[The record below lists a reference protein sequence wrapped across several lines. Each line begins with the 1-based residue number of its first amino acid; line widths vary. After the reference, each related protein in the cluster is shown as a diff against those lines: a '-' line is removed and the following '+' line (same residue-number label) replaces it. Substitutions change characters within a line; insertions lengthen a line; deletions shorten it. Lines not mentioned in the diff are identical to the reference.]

1 MNDSYDDFN
10 PRSHEGSD
18 SILRVDFFLHLQFQ
32 STLPRRERPSAP
44 YVNGAPAKISI
55 HAPTKGA
62 TVEVHFSTQE
72 TGDFNPR
79 SHEGSDESLGYIL
92 TESGI
97 SIHAPTKGATNQCG
111 NPSEI
116 QKISI
121 HAPTKGATG
130 YPYKFCKR
138 KRNFNPRSHEG
149 SDHHFSNL
157 VSHNTNFN
165 PRSHEG
171 SDSNFIQFY
180 ILYFSISI
188 NLYQYF
194 PSYFLSLPSP
204 YNFCTFI
211 LVRVLLYYRV
221 YLPFAQQSYNKN
233 IIC

>member
-1 MNDSYDDFN
+1 M
-10 PRSHEGSD
+10 
-18 SILRVDFFLHLQFQ
+18 
-32 STLPRRERPSAP
+32 
-44 YVNGAPAKISI
+44 ISI

-62 TVEVHFSTQE
+62 T
-72 TGDFNPR
+72 
-79 SHEGSDESLGYIL
+79 
-92 TESGI
+92 
-97 SIHAPTKGATNQCG
+97 PTYRTLFMLQA
-111 NPSEI
+111 
-116 QKISI
+116 ISI

-130 YPYKFCKR
+130 KLDKVNFICIFQSTLPRRERHIRTIAKQILKN
-138 KRNFNPRSHEG
+138 NFNPRSHEG
-149 SDHHFSNL
+149 SDFSTFPLHDHSQDFNPR
-157 VSHNTNFN
+157 SHEGSDLQFATCFMQKSNFN

>member
-1 MNDSYDDFN
+1 MQTCFQVPFHNFN

-18 SILRVDFFLHLQFQ
+18 YRIIKFLQD
-32 STLPRRERPSAP
+32 
-44 YVNGAPAKISI
+44 I
-55 HAPTKGA
+55 
-62 TVEVHFSTQE
+62 
-72 TGDFNPR
+72 
-79 SHEGSDESLGYIL
+79 
-92 TESGI
+92 
-97 SIHAPTKGATNQCG
+97 
-111 NPSEI
+111 
-116 QKISI
+116 
-121 HAPTKGATG
+121 
-130 YPYKFCKR
+130 
-138 KRNFNPRSHEG
+138 RNFNPRSHEG
-149 SDHHFSNL
+149 SD
-157 VSHNTNFN
+157 SHSLRGVRLCQDFN

>member
-1 MNDSYDDFN
+1 MIK
-10 PRSHEGSD
+10 
-18 SILRVDFFLHLQFQ
+18 SIYMD
-32 STLPRRERPSAP
+32 TT
-44 YVNGAPAKISI
+44 YN

-62 TVEVHFSTQE
+62 TYC
-72 TGDFNPR
+72 P
-79 SHEGSDESLGYIL
+79 
-92 TESGI
+92 
-97 SIHAPTKGATNQCG
+97 CG
-111 NPSEI
+111 N
-116 QKISI
+116 
-121 HAPTKGATG
+121 
-130 YPYKFCKR
+130 KR
-138 KRNFNPRSHEG
+138 KR
-149 SDHHFSNL
+149 DL
-157 VSHNTNFN
+157 Q

>member
-1 MNDSYDDFN
+1 MGYRDK
-10 PRSHEGSD
+10 
-18 SILRVDFFLHLQFQ
+18 FQ
-32 STLPRRERPSAP
+32 STLPRRERRFGSL
-44 YVNGAPAKISI
+44 I
-55 HAPTKGA
+55 
-62 TVEVHFSTQE
+62 TVLS
-72 TGDFNPR
+72 N
-79 SHEGSDESLGYIL
+79 Y
-92 TESGI
+92 
-97 SIHAPTKGATNQCG
+97 
-111 NPSEI
+111 
-116 QKISI
+116 
-121 HAPTKGATG
+121 
-130 YPYKFCKR
+130 
-138 KRNFNPRSHEG
+138 FNPRSHEG
-149 SDHHFSNL
+149 SDHIS
-157 VSHNTNFN
+157 SQICICIWYFN

>member
-1 MNDSYDDFN
+1 MYCS
-10 PRSHEGSD
+10 
-18 SILRVDFFLHLQFQ
+18 
-32 STLPRRERPSAP
+32 SAVIK
-44 YVNGAPAKISI
+44 YISI

-62 TVEVHFSTQE
+62 TKIP
-72 TGDFNPR
+72 NYNYA
-79 SHEGSDESLGYIL
+79 YI
-92 TESGI
+92 TI
-97 SIHAPTKGATNQCG
+97 SIHAPTKGATAN
-111 NPSEI
+111 NADTFSLAE
-116 QKISI
+116 ISI
-121 HAPTKGATG
+121 HAPTKGATLQTVTG
-130 YPYKFCKR
+130 R
-138 KRNFNPRSHEG
+138 TMTGNFNPRSHEG
-149 SDHHFSNL
+149 SDAFHGRFYL
-157 VSHNTNFN
+157 CKAYFN

>member
-1 MNDSYDDFN
+1 MISFQSTLPRRERLIVCPPEGQDYLFQSTLPRRERRRGALFHTGNRRFQSTLPRRERRGIFGKSAILDVDFN

-18 SILRVDFFLHLQFQ
+18 VLKRFLIMFYL
-32 STLPRRERPSAP
+32 
-44 YVNGAPAKISI
+44 
-55 HAPTKGA
+55 
-62 TVEVHFSTQE
+62 
-72 TGDFNPR
+72 D
-79 SHEGSDESLGYIL
+79 
-92 TESGI
+92 
-97 SIHAPTKGATNQCG
+97 
-111 NPSEI
+111 
-116 QKISI
+116 
-121 HAPTKGATG
+121 
-130 YPYKFCKR
+130 
-138 KRNFNPRSHEG
+138 
-149 SDHHFSNL
+149 
-157 VSHNTNFN
+157 FN

>member
-1 MNDSYDDFN
+1 M
-10 PRSHEGSD
+10 
-18 SILRVDFFLHLQFQ
+18 
-32 STLPRRERPSAP
+32 
-44 YVNGAPAKISI
+44 ISI
-55 HAPTKGA
+55 RAPTKGA
-62 TVEVHFSTQE
+62 TSSTFSIIIT
-72 TGDFNPR
+72 
-79 SHEGSDESLGYIL
+79 
-92 TESGI
+92 SG
-97 SIHAPTKGATNQCG
+97 
-111 NPSEI
+111 
-116 QKISI
+116 
-121 HAPTKGATG
+121 
-130 YPYKFCKR
+130 
-138 KRNFNPRSHEG
+138 NFNPRSHEG
-149 SDHHFSNL
+149 SDPASACSS
-157 VSHNTNFN
+157 VKEDNFN

>member
-1 MNDSYDDFN
+1 MVLFYYFN

-18 SILRVDFFLHLQFQ
+18 KNEKIQLIKNHISIHAPTKGATHPAVAIIFQ
-32 STLPRRERPSAP
+32 
-44 YVNGAPAKISI
+44 NKISI

-62 TVEVHFSTQE
+62 TLFPQKHSRI
-72 TGDFNPR
+72 P
-79 SHEGSDESLGYIL
+79 L
-92 TESGI
+92 I
-97 SIHAPTKGATNQCG
+97 SIHAPTKGATLPLCLKYKVREFQSTLPRRERLINILH
-111 NPSEI
+111 NFSDI
-116 QKISI
+116 LISI
-121 HAPTKGATG
+121 HAPTKGATLE
-130 YPYKFCKR
+130 PLR
-138 KRNFNPRSHEG
+138 
-149 SDHHFSNL
+149 
-157 VSHNTNFN
+157 TNITSLYFN